1 MTTTQEITATARQI
15 AAKAST
21 TQLLEMVATLGAQID
36 STATPTPELKAWR
49 TNARLTIQWVYDE
62 LEARFPTSIPLLEKW
77 IDADT
82 DDRPYWQMMIDA
94 VRHITR

>member
-21 TQLLEMVATLGAQID
+21 TQLLEMVATLGAQMD
-36 STATPTPELKAWR
+36 SETATTPEIKTWR

-62 LEARFPTSIPLLEKW
+62 LETRFPTTIPLLEKW

-94 VRHITR
+94 VRHVTR